1 MARLTE
7 IELNDAL
14 ETFALFDKKGDN
26 KLEARQI
33 GEVVRALGLNPTE
46 AEIKKCGY
54 NNPDERISFEIFI
67 PIYQSLMKQKVN
79 SDPSE
84 FVEGFKVFDKDGNG
98 MISAAEL
105 RHLLTAIGERLRE
118 NEVDAL
124 LAGMEN
130 SQGQINYEDFVHH
143 IMN

>member
-1 MARLTE
+1 
-7 IELNDAL
+7 
-14 ETFALFDKKGDN
+14 
-26 KLEARQI
+26 
-33 GEVVRALGLNPTE
+33 
-46 AEIKKCGY
+46 
-54 NNPDERISFEIFI
+54 
-67 PIYQSLMKQKVN
+67 MKQKVN

-130 SQGQINYEDFVHH
+130 SQGQINYEGTF
-143 IMN
+143 